1 MMTLSPPS
9 RTLSVPHRFIAVLA
23 AVVLMLLAATLWA
36 QIEGERGIAPRT
48 STGDFEVYDLAVETT
63 GEDAEDARQKG
74 WTEAR
79 RLGWNKLGG
88 PEMSD
93 SQLEGMSSAIII
105 QREQIGPRRYIA
117 TLGVAFD
124 RQRAGQFVGGKRNG
138 ARSAPLLTIPVLYT
152 AGTAQ
157 VYEVRGPWQRAWAQY
172 RAGDSRIDYVR
183 PSGFGGESLLIT
195 AGNPGQRSRIWWRN
209 VLGRFESSD
218 VIMPMAELDFAYPG
232 GPVHGTFTA
241 RYGPDNRFLY
251 SFEMRAKSQD
261 ELPQM
266 LARAVVRMNSAYEVA
281 LERGLLKPD
290 SSLRETQTIPPE
302 IAALI
307 AAGRAALEPTPAPA
321 SAAPE
326 PTVEPEPAQ
335 GDTPTPTQTSVPV
348 QSFQLQFASPDA
360 AAIDRTLAAVRGIS
374 GVGSASIR
382 STALGGTSVLSVIFT
397 GEADALR
404 ERLRGAGFNVSGSG
418 NRLTIS
424 R

>member
-1 MMTLSPPS
+1 MISLASPFRIPS
-9 RTLSVPHRFIAVLA
+9 VTRRTIVVVAALA
-23 AVVLMLLAATLWA
+23 LALCGVALWA
-36 QIEGERGIAPRT
+36 QVEGERGIAPLA
-48 STGDFEVYDLAVETT
+48 STGDIEVYDIEVDTT
-63 GEDAEDARQKG
+63 GSDGDDAREKG
-74 WTEAR
+74 WIEAR
-79 RLGWNKLGG
+79 RKGWAKLGG

-105 QREQIGPRRYIA
+105 QREQIGARRYIA
-117 TLGVAFD
+117 TLGVVFD
-124 RQRAGQFVGGKRNG
+124 RQRAGQFVGGTRG
-138 ARSAPLLTIPVLYT
+138 GSRSAPLLTIPVLYT

-195 AGNPGQRSRIWWRN
+195 AGNPAQRSRIWWRN
-209 VLGRFESSD
+209 VLGQFDASD
-218 VIMPMAELDFAYPG
+218 VIMPMAELDFSYPG
-232 GPVHGTFTA
+232 GPVDGTFTA
-241 RYGPDNRFLY
+241 RYGPDNTYLY
-251 SFEMRAKSQD
+251 SFEMRAESQ
-261 ELPQM
+261 EQLPQM
-266 LARAVVRMNSAYEVA
+266 LARAVERMNTAYEVA

-290 SSLRETQTIPPE
+290 SSLQRTQTIPAE

-307 AAGRAALEPTPAPA
+307 EAGRRALNPPP
-321 SAAPE
+321 APE
-326 PTVEPEPAQ
+326 PTITPEETDPDAPA
-335 GDTPTPTQTSVPV
+335 PRQTSVPV

-360 AAIDRTLAAVRGIS
+360 AAIDSTLAAVRGVP

-397 GEADALR
+397 GDEDTLR
-404 ERLRGAGFNVSGSG
+404 SGLRDAGFNVSGSG